1 MHPLPEVFTRGD
13 EFDCE
18 VSVPPSFD
26 FACFEGIL
34 FKKAY
39 YLNDLKWPK
48 IDKNCPI
55 FPQFREEYHDF
66 KAFCQQP
73 YLAVSIE
80 KKVTAISLFL
90 LVILLKRF
98 LAILELTKIV
108 PGVGRA
114 GKIVCSAKFHSIIGS
129 WVPKDEEFSR
139 IFCTYH

>member
-1 MHPLPEVFTRGD
+1 M
-13 EFDCE
+13 
-18 VSVPPSFD
+18 
-26 FACFEGIL
+26 

-114 GKIVCSAKFHSIIGS
+114 GEIVGSAKFHTSSIRYLGYQKMKNFQES
-129 WVPKDEEFSR
+129 FVPIIDQKWAGQGFKCIHTGYLVHHKISQ
-139 IFCTYH
+139 